1 MKCHRI
7 FKEHEKLKVKD
18 ILNLEKVTR
27 KKIVT
32 ESIEDVRSYS
42 LKSDVLMTQILNELV
57 SMDWAK
63 LSISTMN

>member
-1 MKCHRI
+1 MKD
-7 FKEHEKLKVKD
+7 KD

-63 LSISTMN
+63 LSTSTMN

>member
-7 FKEHEKLKVKD
+7 LKEHEKLKVKD

-42 LKSDVLMTQILNELV
+42 LKGDVLMTQILNELV